1 LVDFN
6 TFLMSTIKN
15 TYSKHLSD
23 TNNLS
28 PLVDLCESINSKS
41 PCTLHSYRY
50 QSDKLR
56 IDRVFLYFVIN
67 TFGLDYK
74 KHLGANL
81 TKIVDTTMV
90 IDFFAY
96 TIHEAHF
103 GIQRLDSKAYLEHIT
118 RLLIDIGLTTVD
130 SPAIVKAFLLRDSI
144 KDLLHNLYKG
154 YNVTTD
160 EKIKAKDD
168 LVEELTAK
176 ITNAPVYNLGRWY
189 EIGYLI
195 DSLKKELDKNPLL
208 RYIVFSGTKSE
219 ELRGLKKNT
228 SPLSQCF
235 VDNDMSNVF
244 NVVVEPVSG
253 NFLTANTED
262 QIETLRK
269 QIGSI
274 V

>member
-1 LVDFN
+1 
-6 TFLMSTIKN
+6 
-15 TYSKHLSD
+15 
-23 TNNLS
+23 
-28 PLVDLCESINSKS
+28 
-41 PCTLHSYRY
+41 
-50 QSDKLR
+50 
-56 IDRVFLYFVIN
+56 
-67 TFGLDYK
+67 
-74 KHLGANL
+74 
-81 TKIVDTTMV
+81 
-90 IDFFAY
+90 
-96 TIHEAHF
+96 
-103 GIQRLDSKAYLEHIT
+103 
-118 RLLIDIGLTTVD
+118 
-130 SPAIVKAFLLRDSI
+130 
-144 KDLLHNLYKG
+144 
-154 YNVTTD
+154 
-160 EKIKAKDD
+160 
-168 LVEELTAK
+168 
-176 ITNAPVYNLGRWY
+176 VYNLGRWY